1 MAQTVQSAQ
10 QMAYAQALMQNYGS
24 QAIAY
29 LQASAVTG
37 KPLASMLSSLALL
50 QQAQQQQQAVGLQQQ
65 QQQQAMASAL
75 PKRGRGSRGGSL
87 ARSRGGV
94 NSSLKLKRLDSGE
107 LALGGRGAGRGRGS
121 RGRRRMEGGY
131 SSDFLYYMN
140 EGGIRSGSTIGKFCR
155 FPNFRIFRVFPVI
168 LSFLWFQNFLI
179 FSLFPQFCMF
189 PVIWIFCGFFT
200 ICTISLQN

>member
-140 EGGIRSGSTIGKFCR
+140 EGGIRSGSTIGNLFLHFNIFNFVVSR
-155 FPNFRIFRVFPVI
+155 IFGFFEFSPNFVF
-168 LSFLWFQNFLI
+168 
-179 FSLFPQFCMF
+179 
-189 PVIWIFCGFFT
+189 
-200 ICTISLQN
+200 

>member
-29 LQASAVTG
+29 LQASQMTG

-50 QQAQQQQQAVGLQQQ
+50 QQAQTQQTLVGQQQ
-65 QQQQAMASAL
+65 QQQQALAAASAL

-107 LALGGRGAGRGRGS
+107 LSLGGRGAGRGRGS

-140 EGGIRSGSTIGKFCR
+140 EGGIRSGSTIGNVQF
-155 FPNFRIFRVFPVI
+155 
-168 LSFLWFQNFLI
+168 SFLPFL
-179 FSLFPQFCMF
+179 
-189 PVIWIFCGFFT
+189 
-200 ICTISLQN
+200 